1 MFGGSDADDLPSSIG
16 EVIDDVT
23 TRGDIVPPDVRKRAE
38 RQAVR
43 AVRSDAGHR
52 FESDGF
58 DMDTCEDAAHAVG
71 SAGFPESVWYTSP
84 DVVDDIR
91 EWYDHRNTVG
101 DHEADFDPAVMVAN
115 RHVRQAPDGVFDRN
129 VMLLI
134 GDGAVVPAPL
144 SVSRVVVRNP
154 DGVAVVRL

>member
-1 MFGGSDADDLPSSIG
+1 MFGGSDDADDLPSSIG
-16 EVIDDVT
+16 ELIDDVT
-23 TRGDIVPPDVRKRAE
+23 TRGDIVPPDVRKHTE

-58 DMDTCEDAAHAVG
+58 DMETCEDAAHAVE
-71 SAGFPESVWYTSP
+71 SAGFSESFWYTSP

-91 EWYDHRNTVG
+91 EWYDGRIT
-101 DHEADFDPAVMVAN
+101 DDEAGFEPAVMVAN
-115 RHVRQAPDGVFDRN
+115 RHVRQAPDGVFDRD